1 MAAYYGEPPKVSIQ
15 ALVLEVDGAVLGVG
29 GIYAGRGKVIGF
41 SDFKPDA
48 AAYKKSIIKGAR
60 MMLGLMRSKRRPVYA
75 VRDESIDTA
84 PGFLAYLGFV
94 QDGEYYVWHS

>member
-1 MAAYYGEPPKVSIQ
+1 MQ
-15 ALVLEVDGAVLGVG
+15 AIVLEVDGVVLGVG
-29 GIYAGRGKVIGF
+29 GIYAEGGKIIGF
-41 SDFKPDA
+41 SDFKPEA
-48 AAYKKSIIKGAR
+48 ATYKKSIIHGAR

-94 QDGEYYVWHS
+94 QDGDYYVWHS